1 MVAVDHAARFT
12 IENAKVRTYS
22 DFLTNFDKN
31 PQTGYLAQVVNE
43 ESVKQ
48 SIRNLVLTERTERFY
63 RASTGCKIYS
73 LLFDQIDPVT
83 AMTIENTIRE
93 TIKNS
98 EPRAILHSVLATP
111 HSEFNFY
118 AVTIIFSIATIPDQT
133 FDISLMLR
141 RVR

>member
-1 MVAVDHAARFT
+1 MVVAAADRFT

-31 PQTGYLAQVVNE
+31 PNTGFLAQVTNE
-43 ESVKQ
+43 EAVKQ

-63 RASTGCKIYS
+63 RAATGCKIYS
-73 LLFDQIDPVT
+73 LLFDQIDPVV
-83 AMTIENTIRE
+83 AMTIENTIKE

-98 EPRAILHSVLATP
+98 EPRAIVHTVTATP

-118 AVTIIFSIATIPDQT
+118 AVTVVFGIAAIPDQT
-133 FDISLMLR
+133 FDLSLMLR

>member
-1 MVAVDHAARFT
+1 MVVAAADRFT

-31 PQTGYLAQVVNE
+31 PQTGHLAQVTNE
-43 ESVKQ
+43 DAVKQ

-63 RASTGCKIYS
+63 RAATGCKVYS
-73 LLFDQIDPVT
+73 LLFDQIDPIT
-83 AMTIENTIRE
+83 AMNIENSIKE

-98 EPRAILHSVLATP
+98 EPRAIIHEVTATP

-118 AVTIIFSIATIPDQT
+118 AVTIIFGIASIPDQT
-133 FDISLMLR
+133 FDLSLMLR

>member
-1 MVAVDHAARFT
+1 MVVAAADRFT

-31 PQTGYLAQVVNE
+31 PKTGFLAQVTNE
-43 ESVKQ
+43 EAVKQ

-63 RASTGCKIYS
+63 RAATGCKIYS

-83 AMTIENTIRE
+83 AMNIENSIRE

-98 EPRAILHSVLATP
+98 EPRAIVQAVTATP

-118 AVTIIFSIATIPDQT
+118 AVTIIFSIAAIPDQT
-133 FDISLMLR
+133 FDLSLMLR